1 MQCFCTSLRS
11 TARRHDVES
20 AKIVRS
26 DEMLYAEPSLKIAQI
41 FCDDERLGF
50 SPGDLTEKVNPYLR
64 PFYDARHDMM
74 TQQ

>member
-1 MQCFCTSLRS
+1 
-11 TARRHDVES
+11 
-20 AKIVRS
+20 
-26 DEMLYAEPSLKIAQI
+26 MLYAEPSLKIAQI